1 MAHKVYIR
9 HSGEVVSR
17 HPLARQGFAQ
27 TLSRISDR
35 DYPRKGYFADTD
47 IPAIDIDTYETSR
60 PGGNSRTADAAI
72 GICDES
78 GGRRTRHRLLLV
90 ELRMDYSTV
99 TNLHVGE
106 MTEKELHSRELI
118 ADTETDIDKTMCL
131 IFRPDLEQQAIN
143 WVNRKKRTERDINDW
158 KCLSPATLLNYIN
171 YNIRIPY
178 EPLEE
183 TKSRAGRFADTC
195 ATGDI
200 EAVSRE
206 WDNVRSYLTQCNLR
220 YQLAESRWL
229 SAETLRSID
238 GMTPK
243 PDTTEEAE
251 ILLEILREEI
261 GQYAKKANTD

>member
-9 HSGEVVSR
+9 HSGEVVSS

-60 PGGNSRTADAAI
+60 PGSNSRTADAAI

-106 MTEKELHSRELI
+106 MTEKL
-118 ADTETDIDKTMCL
+118 
-131 IFRPDLEQQAIN
+131 PDAVQPALPAR
-143 WVNRKKRTERDINDW
+143 RKPMAVGRNHQ
-158 KCLSPATLLNYIN
+158 
-171 YNIRIPY
+171 
-178 EPLEE
+178 
-183 TKSRAGRFADTC
+183 KSRRD
-195 ATGDI
+195 DI
-200 EAVSRE
+200 QTRHPGGSRNPVGNPQRRDRPIRQE
-206 WDNVRSYLTQCNLR
+206 SQRRLTDKV
-220 YQLAESRWL
+220 
-229 SAETLRSID
+229 TID
-238 GMTPK
+238 
-243 PDTTEEAE
+243 
-251 ILLEILREEI
+251 I
-261 GQYAKKANTD
+261 